1 MRITGTQRIV
11 EMTSKEKRRRNTIRP
26 ATSTAPFW
34 EITQQK
40 RIVITKV
47 LCRLISN
54 LVSAGAPARYVK
66 WRLLACQHA
75 TTSLSDSFAST
86 FWRLPKPTAASN
98 ATAAVASRHLFIRFY
113 LQFFHLNLFYSY
125 IRSSFFIYEII
136 CSFLGILRRIF
147 IVFKES
153 EISAGVPACS
163 AFCSMCFVRLV
174 VASRNFFIR
183 IYS

>member
-1 MRITGTQRIV
+1 MPV
-11 EMTSKEKRRRNTIRP
+11 L
-26 ATSTAPFW
+26 TARF
-34 EITQQK
+34 K
-40 RIVITKV
+40 LKYVS
-47 LCRLISN
+47 LN

-75 TTSLSDSFAST
+75 TTSPSDSFAST

-113 LQFFHLNLFYSY
+113 SQFIHLNLFYSY

-153 EISAGVPACS
+153 EISAGVPVCS

-174 VASRNFFIR
+174 GASRNLFIR
-183 IYS
+183 IYSQFIHLNLFYSYIRSSFIFVKLFIRSRVF